1 MDMNGR
7 GPRDGQRGSD
17 GRGFNFSFGFRPT
30 RMRRRSLGF
39 LFPFGALFALPG
51 LMIGG
56 WVTIMVLGIIVNV
69 FGSILGGIFSGLTH
83 LTSHIFSGSGFLAGA
98 VIGFLAYMGLRRR
111 NARKIAE
118 EEEEHIGTVDNM
130 EVRGEVVQPEEEY
143 VEPVKY
149 NTFQR

>member
-7 GPRDGQRGSD
+7 GPR
-17 GRGFNFSFGFRPT
+17 
-30 RMRRRSLGF
+30 
-39 LFPFGALFALPG
+39 FPFGALFALPG

-69 FGSILGGIFSGLTH
+69 FGSILGGIFSGLSS

-111 NARKIAE
+111 NARKSAE
-118 EEEEHIGTVDNM
+118 EEEEHIGTVDDM

>member
-1 MDMNGR
+1 
-7 GPRDGQRGSD
+7 
-17 GRGFNFSFGFRPT
+17 
-30 RMRRRSLGF
+30 
-39 LFPFGALFALPG
+39 
-51 LMIGG
+51 MIGG

-69 FGSILGGIFSGLTH
+69 FGGILGGIFSGLTH

-111 NARKIAE
+111 NARKSAE
-118 EEEEHIGTVDNM
+118 EEEEHIGTVDDM
-130 EVRGEVVQPEEEY
+130 EVRGQVVQPEEEY